1 MKRRLLLAAAAATA
15 ALRVSAAIAQS
26 SRYLRLVPASRVIVD
41 NDFAGDPDGLVA
53 LAHQLLSPKARTVL
67 VTSSAL
73 DPKLAGFAGLDVRKT
88 AQAGTRL
95 VHELLKQLNRKNP
108 PPVVTGAESFGNGDQ
123 QASAAARAIVAEA
136 MRDDPLPLV
145 LTCGGPLTNV
155 AAALRL
161 EPRIATRMTLVW
173 IGGSSALD
181 GGAEYNLSTDLAAA
195 RHVLEAS
202 ALPVWQVPEAEYKR
216 FQVSVAELATTMRTA
231 SPAGRWLYRQ
241 YQQLPPF
248 VQLGG
253 SLTLGDSP
261 MVSLTVFAP
270 ELHAYETR
278 TVRKIL
284 DDYRYGEEIAGRQ
297 VHLVRS
303 LDVRLNYEDFF
314 ALLKTD
320 GLER

>member
-1 MKRRLLLAAAAATA
+1 MKRRLFLAAAAATVLPATA
-15 ALRVSAAIAQS
+15 ATAQP
-26 SRYLRLVPASRVIVD
+26 SRYLRLAPASRVIVD
-41 NDFAGDPDGLVA
+41 NDFAGDPDGLIA
-53 LAHQLLSPKARTVL
+53 LAHQLLSPKTRTVL

-73 DPKLAGFAGLDVRKT
+73 DAKLAGFAGLDVRRT
-88 AQAGTRL
+88 ALAGTRL
-95 VHELLKQLNRKNP
+95 VHELLEQLGARNP
-108 PPVVTGAESFGNGDQ
+108 PPVVTGAENFGDGDE

-161 EPRIATRMTLVW
+161 EPQIAARMTLVW
-173 IGGSSALD
+173 IGGSSAPD

-195 RHVLEAS
+195 RHVLENS
-202 ALPVWQVPEAEYKR
+202 VLPVWQVPEAEYKR
-216 FQVSVAELATTMRTA
+216 FQVSVAELGTTMRTA

-270 ELHAYETR
+270 ALHACDTR

-284 DDYRYGEEIAGRQ
+284 DDSRHGEEIAGRQ
-297 VHLVRS
+297 VRVVRA
-303 LDVRLNYEDFF
+303 LDVRLNVEDFL
-314 ALLKTD
+314 ALLKTG
-320 GLER
+320 GLKR